1 MSDEEETP
9 AEGAAP
15 EAEKKDA
22 AEAGG
27 EEVGGGGVPPKVD
40 TGKRFLAFLVD
51 GIIAGVVGGVGG
63 TIGGI
68 IGHMIHPIVGGIL
81 TGLAQGAGGGY
92 LLLRDSLNDGRS
104 VGKKVMKLT
113 VQTPDGSP
121 CTQEQ
126 SIKRN
131 TIIALPSLLAAAG
144 AFFGGIPVLGM
155 IVALVAGIGSLVAS
169 LAYLYEA
176 IQVLALDANGRR
188 MMELKSQTYTV
199 LAAE

>member
-1 MSDEEETP
+1 MSDEETP
-9 AEGAAP
+9 AQAAEG
-15 EAEKKDA
+15 EKKDA

-27 EEVGGGGVPPKVD
+27 EEVGGGSVPPKVD

-51 GIIAGVVGGVGG
+51 SIIAGVVGGVGG
-63 TIGGI
+63 VIGGI
-68 IGHMIHPIVGGIL
+68 VGGIVHPILGGIL

-126 SIKRN
+126 SIQRN
-131 TIIALPSLLAAAG
+131 MIIALPSMIAAAG
-144 AFFGGIPVLGM
+144 AIFGGIPVLGM
-155 IVALVAGIGSLVAS
+155 IVGLVAMLGGLIAS